1 MTIGAESPFILNTC
15 ILLVSGIFAIVL
27 PRSSTDYLPS
37 SRPSSPQP
45 ASKSPTLQNGRKQT
59 EVKDRLETT
68 TQVSALT
75 TYRSHMLLM
84 TFLAILAVD
93 FPIFPRNL
101 AKCETFGMDIGVG
114 SFVFSQGIIS
124 AKAFVKNPSYL
135 ASPILPKIQ
144 NATGRVFPIILL
156 GIIRVILVK
165 GSDYPEHVSEYGVH
179 WNFFLSMAVL
189 PIFEIILHP
198 LIYRFHFAII
208 GLAVTLIHQLVL
220 SKTSLQRWAL
230 DAPRDNIVSQNKE
243 GIVSLPGKRLGVV
256 SRLGRKLLVGY
267 LAIHML
273 GLLIGTVV
281 LPPSPSDFKRLKE
294 QSKKINSSKIPYK
307 EQPRQDSKTA
317 VELCSYAIVWW
328 FLLLSANAINIGQ
341 GVSRRLPTPHLEKE
355 HTNINHVRY
364 LSKANCDAQDNDD
377 KRGKEGRDQLNG
389 DQDFELNIYLYRMNS
404 RLIASSLPWK
414 NPTISF
420 RSAPPDDSFSPH
432 VEVEWSDST
441 DLGDFIKSVVST
453 EHFRVV
459 INSSEPKV
467 DTKEEPG
474 SLKQESGPIDNA
486 TYEKPGPPN
495 PQDIIITVQVP
506 SFQDR
511 TQFLRRRLTSID
523 IALSHMETL
532 KQECDREAQRG
543 ARRLAMSGFGRE
555 VSYTSVLS
563 QSVSARRLALYKAK
577 GFNLERWADL
587 IAERKTLRREMN
599 RIAEDYDIQWDGR
612 WEDDLTEGFDTKNE
626 EKEQIKEETIQPDMH
641 PHRDMG
647 AIRIKGD
654 NDDYDKLEVLDK
666 KAGR

>member
-45 ASKSPTLQNGRKQT
+45 ASKSPTLQNGREQS
-59 EVKDRLETT
+59 EVKDRSGTT
-68 TQVSALT
+68 SQVSALT

-101 AKCETFGMDIGVG
+101 AKCETFG
-114 SFVFSQGIIS
+114 
-124 AKAFVKNPSYL
+124 A
-135 ASPILPKIQ
+135 
-144 NATGRVFPIILL
+144 L
-156 GIIRVILVK
+156 GHL
-165 GSDYPEHVSEYGVH
+165 
-179 WNFFLSMAVL
+179 
-189 PIFEIILHP
+189 
-198 LIYRFHFAII
+198 
-208 GLAVTLIHQLVL
+208 
-220 SKTSLQRWAL
+220 WAL